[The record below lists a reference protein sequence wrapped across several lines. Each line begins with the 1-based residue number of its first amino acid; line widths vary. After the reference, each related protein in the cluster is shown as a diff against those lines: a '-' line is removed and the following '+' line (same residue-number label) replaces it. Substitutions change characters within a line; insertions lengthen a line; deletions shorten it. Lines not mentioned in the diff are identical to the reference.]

1 MSKLAS
7 PKSSNKSTKTTPQF
21 SCDICN
27 KLFTRQYN
35 LKSHKRTHTNER
47 PFECTVCGKSFARQH
62 DRKRH
67 EDLHTGLKRY
77 QCKGTLKDGSSWGC
91 GKRFAR
97 TDALRRH
104 FQTESG
110 KECIRPL
117 IEENKSGAGGNSQR
131 SNNNGDLNSL
141 NSLDNSDDLNFEVN
155 NILEKLVVDQSSNA
169 VAESIV
175 SASQN

>member
-1 MSKLAS
+1 MKDHL
-7 PKSSNKSTKTTPQF
+7 NV
-21 SCDICN
+21 
-27 KLFTRQYN
+27 LF
-35 LKSHKRTHTNER
+35 
-47 PFECTVCGKSFARQH
+47 V
-62 DRKRH
+62 
-67 EDLHTGLKRY
+67 
-77 QCKGTLKDGSSWGC
+77 CKGTLKDGSNWGC

-117 IEENKSGAGGNSQR
+117 IEENKSGGGGGGGSKNIKNDSI
-131 SNNNGDLNSL
+131 SS
-141 NSLDNSDDLNFEVN
+141 NSLDISDDLNFDVN

-175 SASQN
+175 TASQI